1 MKESTPYELPNAC
14 EKLSYKFILDEL
26 KDRQFEKA
34 LDPVEVIETKALAE
48 APAESPIQLQ
58 VTLESYPTEEN
69 LSLPIRE
76 LALPP
81 GKKYFRIGEVSE
93 LIGVESYV
101 LRYWENEFKA
111 IRPIKS
117 KSGHRV
123 YGASDVVTLH
133 QIRHLL
139 HVEKFSVK
147 GAKKRLQELKRK
159 PPQVTNEFANRHK
172 ETLKQLLVELK
183 QLVHIAKANPG
194 SLN

>member
-26 KDRQFEKA
+26 KDRQLGK
-34 LDPVEVIETKALAE
+34 
-48 APAESPIQLQ
+48 
-58 VTLESYPTEEN
+58 TLEPMESTPTEIPLLEVKLETYPSDETVTQPMSE
-69 LSLPIRE
+69 LSLPQD
-76 LALPP
+76 
-81 GKKYFRIGEVSE
+81 KKYFRIGEVSD

-101 LRYWENEFKA
+101 LRYWENEFKT

-123 YGASDVVTLH
+123 YSANDVKTLH
-133 QIRHLL
+133 HIRHLL

-147 GAKKRLQELKRK
+147 GAKKKLQELKK
-159 PPQVTNEFANRHK
+159 NPPQLTNEWGIRHK

-183 QLVHIAKANPG
+183 QLVQMAKANPG
-194 SLN
+194 A